1 MEEVFDNRLE
11 TPNGTVI
18 AVRDLVKRFPVGD
31 GEVTVLEDISFLV
44 RQGEYVS
51 IVGPSGSGKS
61 TLLNM
66 ITGIDR
72 PSTGEVEVAGTRID
86 IMRES
91 KLAQWRG
98 ANLGL
103 VFQFYQLLPA
113 LTLIDNVVLPMDF
126 AGRYRPR
133 ERRERAMQLLE
144 LVGLAEHAFKLPGA
158 VSGGQQQ
165 RTAIARAM
173 ANDPPLLV
181 CDEPTGNLDT
191 VSAEQMFGLFW
202 RLVED
207 GKTVVMVTHNRDLAG
222 RTPRVIEL
230 IDGKMERDQRLT
242 ELTL

>member
-1 MEEVFDNRLE
+1 M
-11 TPNGTVI
+11 
-18 AVRDLVKRFPVGD
+18 
-31 GEVTVLEDISFLV
+31 
-44 RQGEYVS
+44 
-51 IVGPSGSGKS
+51 
-61 TLLNM
+61 LNM

-72 PSTGEVEVAGTRID
+72 PSAGEVEVAGTRID
-86 IMRES
+86 IMKES

-103 VFQFYQLLPA
+103 VFQFFQLLPA

-126 AGRYRPR
+126 AGGYRPK
-133 ERRERAMQLLE
+133 ERRERALQLLE
-144 LVGLAEHAFKLPGA
+144 QVGLAEHAFKLPGA

-165 RTAIARAM
+165 RTAIARAL

-191 VSAEQMFGLFW
+191 VSAEQMFGLFLK
-202 RLVED
+202 LVAD
-207 GKTVVMVTHNRDLAG
+207 GKTVVMVTHNRDMAG

-230 IDGKMERDQRLT
+230 IDGKIERDHRLT